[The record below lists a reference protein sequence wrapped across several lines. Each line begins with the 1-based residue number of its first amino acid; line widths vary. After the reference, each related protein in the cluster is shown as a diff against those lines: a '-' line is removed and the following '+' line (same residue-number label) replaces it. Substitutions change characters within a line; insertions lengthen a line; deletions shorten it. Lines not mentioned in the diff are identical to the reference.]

1 MEDLPFRPPFDMDKV
16 PNAFLAANLA
26 YPEALDQMKASLKL
40 ESLASPLRG
49 NHEFR
54 RHRLSSYEAPM
65 FFPYKEEDFLAE
77 MQGHVKTENVQQ
89 DFHSLAPQ
97 VHMDANFEMPM
108 ASKLQDYAIDY
119 YRINRSRGPSFNL
132 GPGRKNSEDI
142 FAHGF
147 DLLAYCGRNVSLF
160 SVIFPN

>member
-1 MEDLPFRPPFDMDKV
+1 MEDLPFRPPYDMDKV
-16 PNAFLAANLA
+16 SNAFLAANLA
-26 YPEALDQMKASLKL
+26 YPDPLDHMKASLKL
-40 ESLASPLRG
+40 ETLASPHLG

-54 RHRLSSYEAPM
+54 RHRLSSYDAPM
-65 FFPYKEEDFLAE
+65 FFPFKEDDHFPE
-77 MQGHVKTENVQQ
+77 MHGHVKTENLQQ

-108 ASKLQDYAIDY
+108 PAKLQDYAIDY

-132 GPGRKNSEDI
+132 GPGRKNSEDL

-147 DLLAYCGRNVSLF
+147 DLLSYFNKNVSF
-160 SVIFPN
+160 FPH